1 MRSHLQGT
9 QTRRLAVAIAT
20 LAVAA
25 ILLVCFAAI
34 FHARQR
40 HASKIAT
47 RYHSDQPVIGAR
59 TIARPVYPYSVLPGG
74 AYNPREL
81 RSKLSSDE
89 AAARHYQRFHL
100 AQLRSIGANF
110 TSPVYVSYRKGNQIY
125 WTRKPVR
132 LTQGETLL
140 TDGTLFARAR
150 CGNRISTTPEEPV
163 ASTDPP
169 GDILDVPQFYKFEPI
184 PLPATPESKVTEP
197 PGIPGPSQPD
207 SQPIFPGV
215 LIFPLPVAGHSPGTP
230 AAPGH
235 GNGGSSS
242 PSTPA
247 TPGHGNGGSSNP
259 STPTTPGHGN
269 GGSTNPGTPTTPG
282 PGNGGSTNPGIPAI
296 LGSDYN
302 TVGGIDAPPITIS
315 GGVDETDGHT
325 KILPPAP
332 ISPVPEPGSVV
343 LLLTGV
349 VAIGGAHLRY
359 RRSCRSKSDWT
370 GAREYPDWIAA

>member
-9 QTRRLAVAIAT
+9 QTRRLTVAIAT
-20 LAVAA
+20 VAAAA

-74 AYNPREL
+74 
-81 RSKLSSDE
+81 
-89 AAARHYQRFHL
+89 AARHYQRFHL

-242 PSTPA
+242 PGTPA
-247 TPGHGNGGSSNP
+247 TPGHGNGGSS
-259 STPTTPGHGN
+259 
-269 GGSTNPGTPTTPG
+269 NPGTPTTPG

-315 GGVDETDGHT
+315 GGVDETDGPGQ
-325 KILPPAP
+325 ILPPPP

-349 VAIGGAHLRY
+349 AAIGGAHLRH
-359 RRSCRSKSDWT
+359 RRSCRSKSD
-370 GAREYPDWIAA
+370 